1 MRISDWSSDVCSSDL
16 VDVVDGAAGGVG
28 ALDVV
33 LGGVAVHQPA
43 DRAAD
48 LVVDAGLAAGADG
61 DERLLRLRDR
71 GAAGRKRRHRKAE
84 SSRSSIREFHRSFT
98 PVLQACEYVV
108 AGADRGS
115 GSRARA
121 PALPQQARREEAGTG
136 SATGR
141 GGNEVG

>member
-71 GAAGRKRRHRKAE
+71 GAAGQQRRHRKAE
-84 SSRSSIREFHRSFT
+84 RSRSYIREFPRYFT
-98 PVLQACEYVV
+98 PVSQ
-108 AGADRGS
+108 AGAILLTRT
-115 GSRARA
+115 R
-121 PALPQQARREEAGTG
+121 
-136 SATGR
+136 
-141 GGNEVG
+141 VG

>member
-71 GAAGRKRRHRKAE
+71 GAAGQQRRHRKAE
-84 SSRSSIREFHRSFT
+84 RSRSYIREFHRSFT
-98 PVLQACEYVV
+98 PVLQACEIVV
-108 AGADRGS
+108 A
-115 GSRARA
+115 ARSEE
-121 PALPQQARREEAGTG
+121 RRV
-136 SATGR
+136 
-141 GGNEVG
+141 GNEGVRTCSSRWWPNH